1 MLTNFLIR
9 KNFQSSIIY
18 CDCVTSS
25 IHYVWK
31 YPYASKADNN
41 MYKNH
46 NEINT
51 VVQAKAT
58 LRGPPNSAL
67 PKAVTYRLAIIIAN
81 PVKDTAV

>member
-1 MLTNFLIR
+1 MT
-9 KNFQSSIIY
+9 SDIY
-18 CDCVTSS
+18 
-25 IHYVWK
+25 YVWK

-51 VVQAKAT
+51 IVQDKAA